1 MWLLNSNPEQCFAK
15 HGAQRLNPVGQ
26 RHPGYRKR
34 SKQMYVI
41 GHDDIPANSNVPVLC
56 FGAEETK
63 CFMHFGVRQKALT
76 SMCVERYEVERPN
89 SIK

>member
-1 MWLLNSNPEQCFAK
+1 MD
-15 HGAQRLNPVGQ
+15 
-26 RHPGYRKR
+26 
-34 SKQMYVI
+34 VI
-41 GHDDIPANSNVPVLC
+41 RHDDVPADSNVPVLC

-76 SMCVERYEVERPN
+76 SMRVERDEVERPN